1 MSIDSLQY
9 IDIHTHKIY
18 SDQTRFI
25 YNAHIFQANEKA
37 KQQSI
42 GLHPW
47 YIKDIAKEMFQL
59 RKQIADQGVVAIGE
73 CGLDKMTSTPYP
85 IQEEAFRLQIQL
97 AITNNLPIIVHC
109 VKAYQECEMLLQ
121 NYNKVVFHGFNKK
134 LNFLLPLLFKGYYVS
149 FGTALLQPTASI
161 IESFMNTPLEQ
172 LFLETDHKP
181 NHIKEVYKAAAKIRG
196 ISEATLITQINKNFD
211 KLFN

>member
-1 MSIDSLQY
+1 MNLYSTGY

-18 SDQTRFI
+18 ADDTLSIF
-25 YNAHIFQANEKA
+25 NAHLFQANDKA
-37 KQQSI
+37 GKQSI

-59 RKQIADQGVVAIGE
+59 RKQIAASDIVAIGE

-85 IQEEAFRLQIQL
+85 IQEEAFKLQIQL
-97 AITNNLPIIVHC
+97 AKENNLPIIVHC

-121 NYNKVVFHGFNKK
+121 NYDKVIFHGFNKK
-134 LNFLLPLLFKGYYVS
+134 LNFLLPLLFKGYYIS
-149 FGTALLQPTASI
+149 FGTSLLQASTSI
-161 IESFMNTPLEQ
+161 VESFLNTPIEQ

-181 NHIKEVYKAAAKIRG
+181 NHIKEVYKAAAKLRG
-196 ISEATLITQINKNFD
+196 ISEESLIIQIQKNYN